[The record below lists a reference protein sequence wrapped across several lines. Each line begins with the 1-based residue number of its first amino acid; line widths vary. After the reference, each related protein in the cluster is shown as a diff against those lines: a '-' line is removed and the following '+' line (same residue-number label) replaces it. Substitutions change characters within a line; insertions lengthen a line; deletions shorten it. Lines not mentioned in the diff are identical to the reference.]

1 MLEEHM
7 YETSDMDVHTPG
19 GSVYDDTEMSYGNPI
34 SGSPIDG
41 GSNSDDDPMKPQISQ
56 AGVMGK
62 PITTNNF
69 VTKLYQ

>member
-19 GSVYDDTEMSYGNPI
+19 GSVYDDMDLAYGNAM
-34 SGSPIDG
+34 SGSPVDG
-41 GSNSDDDPMKPQISQ
+41 GSNSEDDPMKPNVHQMP
-56 AGVMGK
+56 VGK